1 MQLFLNHSDLRRMI
15 EMEISSFNIQQEKSL
30 DLPSSFTISVLENSI
45 EFYLEYAFIIR
56 NTNYHL
62 FIRNSD
68 TVLMDQFYKTE
79 TEAKEAFLEYFG
91 DKGWRSDITASWSQ
105 FFVPDIHWIEF
116 LLSDYKN
123 QTVNF

>member
-1 MQLFLNHSDLRRMI
+1 MQLSLNRSDSRRMI
-15 EMEISSFNIQQEKSL
+15 EMEISSFHILQEQSL
-30 DLPSSFTISVLENSI
+30 DLPPNFTISVLENSI
-45 EFYLEYAFIIR
+45 EFYLEYAFIIK
-56 NTNYHL
+56 NVNYHL

-79 TEAKEAFLEYFG
+79 TEAKEAFQEYFG
-91 DKGWRSDITASWSQ
+91 DKGWRTDLNASWSQ
-105 FFVPDIHWIEF
+105 FFVPDLHWIEF